1 MTNKRKNNSLFFIN
15 TLFIVIAFFIVF
27 QLYGQYSRLLDMQ
40 EEIGYYTEQLEAA
53 EAEYEQLIETR
64 ELLNNDS
71 YIERMA
77 RENLGMVK
85 RGETLVSLSKDT
97 GAPTLNE
104 HLDAKA
110 LNH

>member
-1 MTNKRKNNSLFFIN
+1 MANKRKNNSLFIIN
-15 TLFIVIAFFIVF
+15 TLFVVIAFFIVF
-27 QLYGQYSRLLDMQ
+27 QLFGQYNRLLDMQ
-40 EEIGYYTEQLEAA
+40 EEIAYYSQRLEVAQSEYDQL
-53 EAEYEQLIETR
+53 LETR

-85 RGETLVSLSKDT
+85 QGETLVSLSKDT
-97 GAPTLNE
+97 GAPMLNE

-110 LNH
+110 YNH

>member
-1 MTNKRKNNSLFFIN
+1 MANKHKHNSLFFIN

-27 QLYGQYSRLLDMQ
+27 QLYGQYDRLLDMQ
-40 EEIGYYTEQLEAA
+40 DEIAVYTQRLEVA
-53 EAEYEQLIETR
+53 EAEYQQLLETR

-71 YIERMA
+71 YIERLA

-85 RGETLVSLSKDT
+85 QGETLVSLSKDT

-104 HLDAKA
+104 HLDVKA